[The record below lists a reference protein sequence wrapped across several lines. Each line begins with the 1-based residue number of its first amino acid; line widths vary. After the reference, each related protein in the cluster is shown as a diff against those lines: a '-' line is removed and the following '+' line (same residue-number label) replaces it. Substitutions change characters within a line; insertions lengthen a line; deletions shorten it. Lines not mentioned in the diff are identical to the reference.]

1 MSRVDLNCDLGEG
14 GADDEALMEWVTS
27 VNVACGGH
35 AGDRASMLRTVRWA
49 ADRGVAVG
57 AHPGYEDRES
67 FGRKEL
73 HLSVSAIETLV
84 YEQVS
89 RLAEMATVHHV
100 KPHGALYNQSA
111 RHPAMAEAIV
121 KAIGRVDRGIVIYGL
136 SGGALVEAGRRAGLA
151 VAHEVFADRAYEP
164 DGSLTPRDQ
173 PGAVHLSVET
183 ALVQVLQLVSQGEV
197 RSRSGITVRLRADT
211 VCIHSD
217 TPHAL
222 EFARELHQ
230 ALRRAGVRLA
240 RVVP

>member
-1 MSRVDLNCDLGEG
+1 MPRIDLNCDLGEG
-14 GADDEALMEWVTS
+14 GAEDEALMAWVTS

-35 AGDRASMLRTVRWA
+35 AGDRATMLRTVRWA
-49 ADRGVAVG
+49 ANRGVAVG

-67 FGRKEL
+67 FGRREL
-73 HLSVSAIETLV
+73 HLPASAIETLV

-89 RLAEMATVHHV
+89 RLAELAPVHHV

-121 KAIGRVDRGIVIYGL
+121 NAIGRVDRGLVVYGL
-136 SGGALVEAGRRAGLA
+136 SGGALVEAGRSAGLA
-151 VAHEVFADRAYEP
+151 VAHEVFADRSYEP

-173 PGAVHLSVET
+173 AGAVHRSVET
-183 ALVQVLQLVSQGEV
+183 ALAQVLQLVTRGEV
-197 RSRSGITVRLRADT
+197 VSRAGVAVRLRADT

-230 ALRRAGVRLA
+230 ALRREGVRLA
-240 RVVP
+240 RVLP